1 MFNFGK
7 VSTVNIVTRINQRN
21 MSAIYQIVLKRGY
34 KYNEIIT
41 TGISDH
47 FPLFCSIRNN
57 IKQENKIE

>member
-7 VSTVNIVTRINQRN
+7 LSTVNIVTRINQRN
-21 MSAIYQIVLKRGY
+21 TSAIYQIVLKRGC

-41 TGISDH
+41 TSISDH
-47 FPLFCSIRNN
+47 FPSFCSIRNN